1 MQDRFASF
9 TKNRRGDKIIKIE
22 FPFDLDLLEKVRSIP
37 GRKWHKELDCWSAPL
52 FTSTLY
58 SLISWGF
65 TLDILLDQFLA
76 DANLHTDKIV
86 GDSRSKLYPFQSEG
100 VAFLEKTKGR
110 ALIAD
115 EMGLGKTIQALAWLE
130 MHPDLRPAI
139 IIVPASLKYNWGR
152 EASKWL
158 TSPDIEILQGT
169 TPWSITGNIIII
181 NYDILFNWIE
191 QIRQTFPKVII
202 TDECFPSGTKI
213 MTPSGEKNIE
223 DCKKGDLVLNALGI
237 GVIEQIGKRTTTTL
251 IRLYLSNHTTIDV
264 TPNHL
269 FFTKNGWTPA
279 YLLKN
284 EIIFDYSIIFNT
296 FAPVISIKQNGK
308 SRDEE
313 DLRVVWERISNEL
326 STSIQQCKILW
337 KILLSE
343 MEEYSSQNK
352 EKFTIR
358 KKEKETI
365 VKYGRSSQ
373 KKSAVGRKFFQ
384 EDDNQQPLFSPR
396 GNAKNKESL
405 EQVWA
410 PFTKTTTKRRQWKKN
425 TTSTADTLGSF
436 RRKVES
442 RIPNQNT
449 PTTRFRVP
457 PLLQSRHSFTRM
469 QSMVGSGW
477 LDTSAGQRKENRR
490 EKRTVTERIRV
501 ERIEVLKSRSG
512 GQSSKCDVY
521 NLQVSGHPSYFAG
534 GLLVHNCHYYKSN
547 SAKRTKAVKKVARK
561 VPHFIAL
568 SGTPIVNRP
577 VEAFN
582 ALHIINPEL
591 FPDYWRYVHRY
602 CAARNNG
609 FGLDVSGA
617 SHKEELHSI
626 LDKTIMLRRL
636 KKDVLKELPAKIRS
650 FVPLEFV
657 SKEYK
662 IAEDNF
668 IQYVKDTKGEAAAER
683 AVAGEAFTRIAEL
696 KQLAVRGK
704 LKAAIAWIADFL
716 EIEDKLVVF
725 ATHKFVID
733 ALMKEF
739 GKVAVKVDGSV
750 TQAER
755 QRSVDSFQANSKVK
769 LFVGNIKAAGVGI
782 TLTASSSVAFLEL
795 PWSPGELEQAEDRCH
810 RIGQK
815 SSVNIYYL
823 LARDTIEEQIA
834 KQIDQKRKVLGQV
847 LDGEEVETE
856 SLLINLIHSYRK

>member
-1 MQDRFASF
+1 MQDRVASYA
-9 TKNRRGDKIIKIE
+9 KNRRGDKIIKIE

-37 GRKWHKELDCWSAPL
+37 GRKWHKELNCWSAPL

-76 DANLHTDKIV
+76 DANHRSDEIL

-100 VAFLEKTKGR
+100 VAFLEQTKGR

-130 MHPDLRPAI
+130 HHPELRPAI

-169 TPWSITGNIIII
+169 TPWQITGNIVII

-202 TDECFPSGTKI
+202 TDEC
-213 MTPSGEKNIE
+213 
-223 DCKKGDLVLNALGI
+223 
-237 GVIEQIGKRTTTTL
+237 
-251 IRLYLSNHTTIDV
+251 
-264 TPNHL
+264 
-269 FFTKNGWTPA
+269 
-279 YLLKN
+279 
-284 EIIFDYSIIFNT
+284 
-296 FAPVISIKQNGK
+296 
-308 SRDEE
+308 
-313 DLRVVWERISNEL
+313 
-326 STSIQQCKILW
+326 
-337 KILLSE
+337 
-343 MEEYSSQNK
+343 
-352 EKFTIR
+352 
-358 KKEKETI
+358 
-365 VKYGRSSQ
+365 
-373 KKSAVGRKFFQ
+373 
-384 EDDNQQPLFSPR
+384 
-396 GNAKNKESL
+396 
-405 EQVWA
+405 
-410 PFTKTTTKRRQWKKN
+410 
-425 TTSTADTLGSF
+425 
-436 RRKVES
+436 
-442 RIPNQNT
+442 
-449 PTTRFRVP
+449 
-457 PLLQSRHSFTRM
+457 
-469 QSMVGSGW
+469 
-477 LDTSAGQRKENRR
+477 
-490 EKRTVTERIRV
+490 
-501 ERIEVLKSRSG
+501 
-512 GQSSKCDVY
+512 
-521 NLQVSGHPSYFAG
+521 
-534 GLLVHNCHYYKSN
+534 HYYRNN

-636 KKDVLKELPAKIRS
+636 KKDVLKELPAKVRS

-662 IAEDNF
+662 IAEDDF
-668 IQYVKDTKGEAAAER
+668 IQYIKDTKGEEAAER
-683 AVAGEAFTRIAEL
+683 AVAGETFTRIAEL

-704 LKAAIAWIADFL
+704 LKAAIIWIKDFL

-725 ATHKFVID
+725 ATHKFVIT
-733 ALMKEF
+733 ALMEEF

-750 TQAER
+750 SQAER
-755 QRSVDSFQANSKVK
+755 QRSVDAFQSNTKVK

-782 TLTASSSVAFLEL
+782 TLTASSNVAFLEL
-795 PWSPGELEQAEDRCH
+795 PWSPGDLEQAEDRCH

-815 SSVNIYYL
+815 NSVNIYYL